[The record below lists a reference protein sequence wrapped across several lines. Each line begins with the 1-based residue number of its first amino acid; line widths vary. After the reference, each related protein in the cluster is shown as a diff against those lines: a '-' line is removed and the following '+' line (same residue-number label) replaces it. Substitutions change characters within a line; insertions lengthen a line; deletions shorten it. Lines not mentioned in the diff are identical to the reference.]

1 MTSASAMSNAVPDLP
16 ALPEICCRP
25 PEDFSTWFAAGKKS
39 GKTTARHLLIV
50 IPPADALPADLPARA
65 QWLAVLRRK
74 NMQPGELAKTPL
86 AIDLADGRRLA
97 LLMDD
102 TAHTR
107 FDRLTRLRQAAML
120 LLDEMPT
127 TLAIHAAAADTARDA
142 LFAVLVNALPLPTH
156 KKKPPARLD
165 RIAMYSPLTQS
176 DLAPVVAL
184 ARANGLCRQLTAS
197 APNVLTPASY
207 RQRIRQLAKKQGL
220 QIEEYDFKRL
230 KKMGAGA
237 FCAVA
242 QGSQGHDEQDGAA
255 IVHLSYRPTGKTKK
269 LKRVAL
275 VGKGICFDTGGHNL
289 KPARY
294 MAGMQKDMNG
304 SAVAL
309 ALTFAAAEMRLPVAI
324 DCWLAIAKNHLSP
337 TAYTQDEIV
346 TALDGTTIEIVH
358 TDAEGRM
365 VLADALTLAT
375 RDAPDLV
382 VDFATLTG
390 SMHAALGERYS
401 GVFASS
407 DALAALAVAA
417 GKASGE
423 RLCAFPLDEDYAAAL
438 ESKVADIKQCTLDG
452 GADHILAALFLQRFT
467 HQRPWLHLDLASARC
482 AGGLGV
488 AASEMTGFGVAWGMR
503 LLRDWLTSPR

>member
-1 MTSASAMSNAVPDLP
+1 MTSASAMSNAVTDLP

-25 PEDFSTWFAAGKKS
+25 PEDFSTRFAAGKKS
-39 GKTTARHLLIV
+39 GKTTPRHLLIV

-74 NMQPGELAKTPL
+74 NMQPGGLAKTPL

-102 TAHTR
+102 ATCTR

-120 LLDEMPT
+120 LLDETPT
-127 TLAIHAAAADTARDA
+127 TLAIHAADVDMVRDA
-142 LFAVLVNALPLPTH
+142 LFAVLVNAVPLPTH
-156 KKKPPARLD
+156 KKKTPARLTE
-165 RIAMYSPLTQS
+165 IVLCSPLTQA
-176 DLAPVVAL
+176 DLAPIISVV
-184 ARANGLCRQLTAS
+184 RANGLCRQLTAS

-207 RQRIRQLAKKQGL
+207 RQQIRQLAKKQGW

-242 QGSQGHDEQDGAA
+242 QGSPQEDAA
-255 IVHLSYRPTGKTKK
+255 IVHLSYRPEGKTKK

-289 KPARY
+289 KPARS

-309 ALTFAAAEMRLPVAI
+309 ALTLAAAEMRLPVAL

-407 DALAALAVAA
+407 EELAALAVAA

-467 HQRPWLHLDLASARC
+467 HRRPWLHLDLASARC

-488 AASEMTGFGVAWGMR
+488 AAGEMTGFGVAWGVQ
-503 LLRDWLTSPR
+503 LLNDWPGR